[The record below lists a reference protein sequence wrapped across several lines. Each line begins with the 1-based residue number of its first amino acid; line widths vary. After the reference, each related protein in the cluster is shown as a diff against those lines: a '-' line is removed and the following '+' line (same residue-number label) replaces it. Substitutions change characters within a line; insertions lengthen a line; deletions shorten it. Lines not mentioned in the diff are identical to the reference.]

1 MSAQQVNSSLSSLLP
16 TLSPLPTSLTD
27 LATSLVAQSRA
38 RASTFKPEEEIA
50 RTYAC
55 CHIACERLGK
65 KLGLEVGKPA
75 PPCPPRVYGKLKTY
89 LGSVLRTPTTPRSAA
104 RLVDRTGS
112 GQNGAGGALAVTEPR
127 SSGNS
132 LRGTPSKRSAPA
144 VEDTPSKRVKKS
156 FVAAVGANETIAEG
170 SLAARADLPADQEE
184 AEHVDLDEHDD
195 DDPTPIKRPAKT
207 PLRRKEKHA
216 KRDDGF
222 TGEED
227 MGAAGLL
234 PGLGTMFQP
243 AVDWLSEERRAE
255 YKIWEKTVY
264 REIAAVQRQ
273 QAVCKMLALRQPIH
287 NERHYERATRD
298 KVIIATS

>member
-16 TLSPLPTSLTD
+16 TLFPLPTSLTD

-89 LGSVLRTPTTPRSAA
+89 LGSVLRTPTTPRSAT

-127 SSGNS
+127 GSGRG
-132 LRGTPSKRSAPA
+132 LRGTPSKRPAPA
-144 VEDTPSKRVKKS
+144 GEETPSKRVKKS
-156 FVAAVGANETIAEG
+156 TVAAVDTMEVEEKPRPN
-170 SLAARADLPADQEE
+170 SLAARSDLHADREE
-184 AEHVDLDEHDD
+184 VEGIGMDEDNFDD
-195 DDPTPIKRPAKT
+195 EPTPVKRPAKT

-222 TGEED
+222 AGEED
-227 MGAAGLL
+227 TGAAGLL

-255 YKIWEKTVY
+255 YKIWEKSVY
-264 REIAAVQRQ
+264 REMATIQRQ
-273 QAVCKMLALRQPIH
+273 QAV
-287 NERHYERATRD
+287 
-298 KVIIATS
+298 